1 MQITKKHNDYMR
13 ALLISQSITLFG
25 TGLVFPFYI
34 LFIKDVGA
42 SFTEF
47 GIAYALF
54 SISSAFVH
62 KLIGQ
67 WSDKMG
73 RKIFLIINS
82 WGTAI
87 LFLFFPIAT
96 QLWHLYILQVVLGV
110 FGAMHKTSEK
120 AIVADF
126 TDGKERG
133 KTIGRYHGWIAVFS
147 ALAVIIGGYIA
158 DLFTLASIFYVGSVI
173 LFVSGLLTL
182 SLKEDK
188 PKLYK
193 AKKAL

>member
-1 MQITKKHNDYMR
+1 MQIIKKQNNYIKS
-13 ALLISQSITLFG
+13 LLVSQSVTLFG

-34 LFIKDVGA
+34 LFIKEVGA
-42 SFTEF
+42 NFTEF

-54 SISSAFVH
+54 SLSSAFVH

-67 WSDKMG
+67 WSDQLG
-73 RKIFLIINS
+73 RKLFLLINS

-87 LFLFFPIAT
+87 LFLLFPIASE
-96 QLWHLYILQVVLGV
+96 LWHVYVLQIALGI

-133 KTIGRYHGWIAVFS
+133 KIIGRYHGWIAIFS
-147 ALAVIIGGYIA
+147 ALAVIIGGYIS
-158 DLFTLASIFYVGSVI
+158 DLFTLSVIFYIGSII
-173 LFVSGLLTL
+173 LFVSGILVIF
-182 SLKEDK
+182 LKENISSIR
-188 PKLYK
+188 
-193 AKKAL
+193 

>member
-1 MQITKKHNDYMR
+1 MQLTKKQNDYMKS
-13 ALLISQSITLFG
+13 LLVSQSITLFG

-34 LFIKDVGA
+34 LFIKEAGA

-54 SISSAFVH
+54 SLSSALVH

-67 WSDKMG
+67 WCDQLG
-73 RKIFLIINS
+73 RKIFLLINS

-87 LFLFFPIAT
+87 LFLLFPLAT
-96 QLWHLYILQVVLGV
+96 QLWHVYTLQIALGI

-133 KTIGRYHGWIAVFS
+133 RIIGKYHGFIAIFS
-147 ALAVIIGGYIA
+147 ALAVIIGGYIS
-158 DLFTLASIFYVGSVI
+158 DLFTLSIIFYIGSVI
-173 LFVSGLLTL
+173 LFISGILII
-182 SLKEDK
+182 SLKENET
-188 PKLYK
+188 KLYK
-193 AKKAL
+193 AKKAP